1 LKVDFHSHTFHSSDS
16 ITSIEAIIQAA
27 RSRGLDKLVVTDHN
41 TIRGALEAYQAAPDL
56 IIVGEEIQTTMGEFL
71 AAYVSEELPKH
82 LEPLEALK
90 RLKDQ
95 GAFISVSHPFDPK
108 RSGWPLSMLEELAGQ
123 VDAIETLN
131 ARVMKQSDNDLAV
144 AFAKEHNLAGTAGSD
159 GHHPSEIGRV
169 YSEMPDFTDADTLR
183 VAIKLSRECG
193 EISSP
198 FVHFYSMWARV
209 KKAGNR

>member
-1 LKVDFHSHTFHSSDS
+1 MKVDFHSHTFHSSDS

-82 LEPLEALK
+82 LEPLEALR

-108 RSGWPLSMLEELAGQ
+108 RSGWPLAMLEELSGQ

-169 YSEMPDFTDADTLR
+169 YSEMPDFIDADSLR
-183 VAIKLSRECG
+183 VAIKQARACG

-198 FVHFYSMWARV
+198 FVHFYSMWARI
-209 KKAGNR
+209 KKATSN